1 MTLPP
6 GQFSASP
13 HITQASLVR
22 RQISQFSGKVL
33 GLNIRDAQGPAD
45 PDSISIEVWLNT
57 TSNDNSEGQL
67 IISGDYANSTITKE
81 STGTY
86 TVALSPEYT
95 TAPGVIDAHW
105 KYEVGGVEFNYVD
118 YYSILEPMP
127 FYEALSDDQKFVVEQ
142 TTWTMG
148 DLFDSTTGGPHL
160 IEEFQSHYGYERLAQ
175 LLSVAVA
182 RINVMGAIMT
192 SYVVGPSDAPPFPFD
207 SLNVLFLAHYVEV
220 IRHFCRSYVEQPQ
233 VQGSP
238 GVSYL
243 DRRDY
248 LQRWQ
253 SILKDE
259 EEELK
264 NAVRLFKRKE
274 LNLGSTSMIV
284 AGGIF
289 ASNRT
294 FVSGSWAAGVH
305 GSRFFATSF
314 VMKTGWGSGA
324 Y

>member
-6 GQFSASP
+6 GQFAASP
-13 HITQASLVR
+13 HITQNSLVR
-22 RQISQFSGKVL
+22 RQISQYSGKVL
-33 GLNIRDAQGPAD
+33 GLNIRDADGPAD
-45 PDSISIEVWLNT
+45 PDDIAVEVWLNT
-57 TSNDNSEGQL
+57 TLTDSEGEL
-67 IISGDYANSTITKE
+67 VISGTYENTTITRE
-81 STGTY
+81 AVGTY
-86 TVALSPEYT
+86 TVPLSPEHT
-95 TAPGVIDAHW
+95 TLPGVIDVHW
-105 KYEVGGVEFNYVD
+105 TYSVNNTPFYYIDYYEV
-118 YYSILEPMP
+118 LEPMP
-127 FYEALSDDQKFVVEQ
+127 FYEALSDDQKFVIEQ

-148 DLFDSTTGGPHL
+148 DLFDSTTGGPNL
-160 IEEFQSHYGYERLAQ
+160 IEQFQTHYNYERLAQ
-175 LLSVAVA
+175 LLSVAVS
-182 RINVMGAIMT
+182 RINVQGAIMT
-192 SYVVGPSDAPPFPFD
+192 DYIVGPGENRPFPSH

-220 IRHFCRSYVEQPQ
+220 IRHFCRTYVEQPQ
-233 VQGSP
+233 VMGSP

-259 EEELK
+259 QEELK
-264 NAVRLFKRKE
+264 NAIRLFKRKE

-289 ASNRT
+289 ASNRQ
-294 FVSGSWAAGVH
+294 FISGSWAAGVH

-324 Y
+324 F

>member
-13 HITQASLVR
+13 HITQNSLVR

-33 GLNIRDAQGPAD
+33 GLNIRDADGPAD
-45 PDSISIEVWLNT
+45 PDDISVEVWLNT
-57 TSNDNSEGQL
+57 TLDDSEGQL
-67 IISGDYANSTITKE
+67 VISGTYENTTITKE
-81 STGTY
+81 EVGTY
-86 TVALSPEYT
+86 TVALSPEHTTLPGLIDVHWTYT
-95 TAPGVIDAHW
+95 VNNTPFYYIDY
-105 KYEVGGVEFNYVD
+105 YEV
-118 YYSILEPMP
+118 LEPMP
-127 FYEALSDDQKFVVEQ
+127 FYEALSEDQKFVVEQ

-160 IEEFQSHYGYERLAQ
+160 IEEFQSHYNYERLAQ

-192 SYVVGPSDAPPFPFD
+192 SFVVGPSDAPPFPYD
-207 SLNVLFLAHYVEV
+207 SLNVLFLAHYVET

-233 VQGSP
+233 VMGSP

-259 EEELK
+259 EETLK
-264 NAVRLFKRKE
+264 NAVRLFKRKQ

-289 ASNRT
+289 ANNRQ

-324 Y
+324 F